1 MTRAARLTRLTA
13 ALGAAA
19 LLLPVG
25 ASSSSQETRPHR
37 ATCVG
42 VPDDPLS
49 PNVHVTG
56 SCRATHL
63 GRETFEAEHTIVP
76 TGPPVNGLLPIAV
89 VGGQATHVAANGD
102 ELRSAYVG
110 TGAVDL
116 QTGRIDFEFTG
127 IYVGG
132 SGRFTGASG
141 DTRIVGVV
149 EGGVAHFTE
158 EGSITY

>member
-1 MTRAARLTRLTA
+1 MTRAARLTRVTA

-19 LLLPVG
+19 LLLPVA

-49 PNVHVTG
+49 PNVRVTG
-56 SCRATHL
+56 SCQATHL
-63 GRETFEAEHTIVP
+63 GRETFEAEHTVVP
-76 TGPPVNGLLPIAV
+76 TGLPVNGLLPIAV

-102 ELRSAYVG
+102 ELRSAYAG

-116 QTGRIDFEFTG
+116 QTGRIDFELAG
-127 IYVGG
+127 MYVGG

-141 DTRIVGVV
+141 VTHIVGVV
-149 EGGVAHFTE
+149 EGGVARFTE

>member
-1 MTRAARLTRLTA
+1 MTRAALLTRLTA

-19 LLLPVG
+19 LLLPVA

-49 PNVHVTG
+49 PNVHITG
-56 SCRATHL
+56 SCQATHL
-63 GRETFEAEHTIVP
+63 GRETFEAEHTVVP

-110 TGAVDL
+110 TGVVDL
-116 QTGRIDFEFTG
+116 QTGRIDFELTG

-141 DTRIVGVV
+141 ATDIVGVV
-149 EGGVAHFTE
+149 ESGVAHFTE

>member
-1 MTRAARLTRLTA
+1 MTTAARLTRLTA

-19 LLLPVG
+19 FLLPV
-25 ASSSSQETRPHR
+25 ASSASSQETRPHR

-56 SCRATHL
+56 SCQATHL
-63 GRETFEAEHTIVP
+63 GRETFEAEHTVVP
-76 TGPPVNGLLPIAV
+76 TGLPVDGLLPIAV

-102 ELRSAYVG
+102 ELRSAYAG

-116 QTGRIDFEFTG
+116 QTGRIEFEFTG
-127 IYVGG
+127 MYVGG

-141 DTRIVGVV
+141 ATHIVGVV
-149 EGGVAHFTE
+149 EGGVARFTE
-158 EGSITY
+158 EGSIRY